1 MGIVFF
7 LLIYLLGHVF
17 LSVQLAKILSLQT
30 VRKKIVFYSFYFLV
44 ASSYLWSR
52 NLPKVLAGSVGD
64 TIALIGGFVIA
75 NTYYTVLI
83 LTMYGIAKLLYKY
96 AFRGQKSLTGKQV
109 LMTLL
114 SLLFMINIYG
124 VYNAQQQVQT
134 NYVLKTEKNIKVS
147 ELKIIMLS
155 DLHLGKTTEQSFALE
170 LVEKIN
176 LLQPDLV
183 LLVGDI
189 IDSDLES
196 VERKEQLAPFKNIKA
211 RFGIYGVM
219 GNHEYLSGV
228 SKKAIELL
236 QANNIWM
243 LVDETVRVSDAGIVL
258 TGLDDESRAKLQSAS
273 SLVTLENLNIGDYN
287 IILDHQ
293 PKRIMKISENQAV
306 DLILSGHTHRGQ
318 YFPNNYI
325 TEKMYVNDWGLKKI
339 ANLTSIVSSGYG
351 NWSAPMRLGSHTELV
366 VITLKKN

>member
-30 VRKKIVFYSFYFLV
+30 VRKKIAFYSFYFLV

-52 NLPKVLAGSVGD
+52 NLPKFLAGSVGD

-83 LTMYGIAKLLYKY
+83 LTMYGIAKLFYKY

-109 LMTLL
+109 LMTLVG
-114 SLLFMINIYG
+114 LLFIINSYG

-134 NYVLKTEKNIKVS
+134 NYVLKTAKNIRVS

-155 DLHLGKTTEQSFALE
+155 DLHLGKTTEQNFALE

-219 GNHEYLSGV
+219 GNHEYLSGA
-228 SKKAIELL
+228 SKKAIALL
-236 QANNIWM
+236 QANNIKM
-243 LVDETVRVSDAGIVL
+243 LVDETARVSDAGVVL
-258 TGLDDESRAKLQSAS
+258 TGLDDESRAKLKNN
-273 SLVTLENLNIGDYN
+273 SLVALENLKAGDYN

-339 ANLTSIVSSGYG
+339 ANITSIVSSGYG